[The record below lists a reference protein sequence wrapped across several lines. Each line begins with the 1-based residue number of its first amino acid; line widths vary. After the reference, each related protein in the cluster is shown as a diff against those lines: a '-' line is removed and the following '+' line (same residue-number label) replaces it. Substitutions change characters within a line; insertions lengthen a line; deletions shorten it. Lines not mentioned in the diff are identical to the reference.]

1 MRTITV
7 AVCLLGALGASMAR
21 AADDPSS
28 SFPDRS
34 KAFAGVAFGASLEQA
49 RQQWQLEEAEGASV
63 PDDPVKVYLR
73 EEESHIFGGVRV
85 REVIYYF
92 LRDRFY
98 AVGFATPDTRQTAI
112 LREALELGDGAKP
125 HADGAGRS
133 LVWPGAAVSAQLVVD
148 GATGEGRLLFFS
160 NELQPEYEQTLRE
173 AAAKTAAGL
182 SGAPDPSGEPSM

>member
-1 MRTITV
+1 MRTIT
-7 AVCLLGALGASMAR
+7 AAFCLLCAVGASILR
-21 AADDPSS
+21 AADYPVSA
-28 SFPDRS
+28 FPDRS

-73 EEESHIFGGVRV
+73 EEESHVFGGVRV

-112 LREALELGDGAKP
+112 LREALELGYGAEP
-125 HADGAGRS
+125 HADEAGRS
-133 LVWPGAAVSAQLVVD
+133 LVWPGSSVSAQLVVD

-173 AAAKTAAGL
+173 AAAKTAAGF
-182 SGAPDPSGEPSM
+182 SGAPAASDQPER